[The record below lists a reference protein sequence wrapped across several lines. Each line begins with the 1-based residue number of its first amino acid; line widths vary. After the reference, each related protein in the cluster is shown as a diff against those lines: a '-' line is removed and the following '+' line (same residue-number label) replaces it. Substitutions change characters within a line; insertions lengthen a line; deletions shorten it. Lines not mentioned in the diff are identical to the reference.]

1 MSERTI
7 NSGAGTVTSAA
18 PPTDAGGSR
27 HVLTLAA
34 GSTVL
39 VLLAFVTPLA
49 TGVRTAAALHA
60 GPAGLTWMLSA
71 MSVGLAVALLTA
83 GVLAD
88 DRGRRR
94 VFVAG
99 LVLLG
104 AASAVAGAAGRP
116 GVVIAARLVEGLGGA
131 AVLAG
136 GLGMIGHAY
145 PTGPARARAAAIWG
159 AAVGAGTGLG
169 GIVAVVLDGGE
180 GSWRVTYAATAVAA
194 LVLAV
199 VARRLLPESATTAP
213 RPVDVAGVVLLAAGM
228 GALLAG
234 LVESRSGTPWTSAA
248 LLVAGA
254 ALLGAFVA
262 VQARRRAP
270 LIDLALFR
278 SRGFVA
284 ATVGALV
291 AGIGVVG
298 VVSYV
303 PTVLQRG
310 LGAALP
316 AVMVLM
322 LVWSVVGTATSWLL
336 RRAHAINGRVLL
348 VVSLGISAAGL
359 VGLAVL
365 APGASLWRLLPGIVV
380 LGVGY
385 GGANAALGREA
396 IAHVPPARAGM
407 GSGTSNTARYLGS
420 ALGVTLAAL
429 LATPTAAPA
438 ALLSGFDATVLGAA
452 ALSAAGAVLVAAAR
466 RSRSAAVDH
475 RGMSITS
482 QPPWCSVTVNGR
494 PVVAPR
500 ACRSSRSN
508 VRTWP
513 QAGVGSS
520 SNGTATTARRRATR
534 SISASTVAS
543 RPRGRCSSRCTAKTV
558 SADASRRGTASALPA
573 RVVTG
578 VPSAAETL
586 PSRCAVPGTRSTA
599 VTSWP
604 SAASRSDRK
613 PKQQPSSTTCGPTA
627 SAAARSCTGAMPAFV
642 PPGSPPLASARSV
655 LR

>member
-1 MSERTI
+1 VTERTI
-7 NSGAGTVTSAA
+7 DPAPSDVENGPPASADA
-18 PPTDAGGSR
+18 VRYVLPFAGGST
-27 HVLTLAA
+27 VV
-34 GSTVL
+34 VL
-39 VLLAFVTPLA
+39 VAFVTPLA
-49 TGVRTAAALHA
+49 TGVRTAAALGV
-60 GPAGLTWMLSA
+60 GPAALTWVLSA
-71 MSVGLAVALLTA
+71 MSVGLAIALLTT

-88 DRGRRR
+88 DRGHRR

-99 LVLLG
+99 LVVLG
-104 AASAVAGAAGRP
+104 VASAVAAAAGHV
-116 GVVIAARLVEGLGGA
+116 GIVIAARLVEGLGGA

-136 GLGMIGHAY
+136 GLGMIGQAY
-145 PTGPARARAAAIWG
+145 AAGPARARAGAIWG

-169 GIVAVVLDGGE
+169 GIVAVVLDGGP
-180 GSWRVTYAATAVAA
+180 GSWRITYAATAIAA
-194 LVLAV
+194 LALALL
-199 VARRLLPESATTAP
+199 ARRLLPESAAGRP
-213 RPVDVAGVVLLAAGM
+213 RPVDALGVLLLAGGM

-234 LVESRSGTPWTSAA
+234 LVESRSGERWSWPA
-248 LLVAGA
+248 LLVGGIV
-254 ALLGAFVA
+254 LLGAFAV
-262 VQARRRAP
+262 VQARGRSP
-270 LIDLALFR
+270 LIDLGLFR

-336 RRAHAINGRVLL
+336 RRAHAISGRLLL
-348 VVSLGISAAGL
+348 VVSLGISAVGL

-396 IAHVPPARAGM
+396 IAHVPPAQAGM

-452 ALSAAGAVLVAAAR
+452 ALSAGGAVLVALLGGRAR
-466 RSRSAAVDH
+466 
-475 RGMSITS
+475 
-482 QPPWCSVTVNGR
+482 
-494 PVVAPR
+494 
-500 ACRSSRSN
+500 
-508 VRTWP
+508 
-513 QAGVGSS
+513 
-520 SNGTATTARRRATR
+520 
-534 SISASTVAS
+534 
-543 RPRGRCSSRCTAKTV
+543 
-558 SADASRRGTASALPA
+558 
-573 RVVTG
+573 
-578 VPSAAETL
+578 
-586 PSRCAVPGTRSTA
+586 
-599 VTSWP
+599 
-604 SAASRSDRK
+604 
-613 PKQQPSSTTCGPTA
+613 
-627 SAAARSCTGAMPAFV
+627 
-642 PPGSPPLASARSV
+642 

>member
-1 MSERTI
+1 MAERTI
-7 NSGAGTVTSAA
+7 D
-18 PPTDAGGSR
+18 PTATRDPEADTA
-27 HVLTLAA
+27 HVLTIVA

-60 GPAGLTWMLSA
+60 GPAALTWMLSA

-104 AASAVAGAAGRP
+104 VASAVAAAAGHA
-116 GVVIAARLVEGLGGA
+116 GIVIAARLVEGLGGA

-136 GLGMIGHAY
+136 GLGMIAHAY
-145 PTGPARARAAAIWG
+145 PSGAARARAGAIWG

-169 GIVAVVLDGGE
+169 GIVAVVLDGAD

-199 VARRLLPESATTAP
+199 LARRVLPESSGRP
-213 RPVDVAGVVLLAAGM
+213 RPVDTAGVLLLAAGM

-234 LVESRSGTPWTSAA
+234 LVESRSGARWLWPA
-248 LLVAGA
+248 LIVAGV

-262 VQARRRAP
+262 VQARRRSP

-298 VVSYV
+298 VVSYT

-310 LGAALP
+310 LGASLG

-322 LVWSVVGTATSWLL
+322 LVWSVAGTATAWVL
-336 RRAHAINGRVLL
+336 RRAHAVSGGLLL
-348 VVSLGISAAGL
+348 VVSLGVSAAGL
-359 VGLAVL
+359 AGLAVL
-365 APGASLWRLLPGIVV
+365 EPGASLWRLLPGIVV
-380 LGVGY
+380 LGLGY

-396 IAHVPPARAGM
+396 IAHVPPAKAGM
-407 GSGTSNTARYLGS
+407 GSGAGNTARYLGS
-420 ALGVTLAAL
+420 ALGVTVAAL
-429 LATPTAAPA
+429 LATPTSAPA
-438 ALLSGFDATVLGAA
+438 ELLRGFDATVLGAA
-452 ALSAAGAVLVAAAR
+452 ALSAGGAVLVALFR
-466 RSRSAAVDH
+466 RTLVVS
-475 RGMSITS
+475 
-482 QPPWCSVTVNGR
+482 GR
-494 PVVAPR
+494 
-500 ACRSSRSN
+500 
-508 VRTWP
+508 
-513 QAGVGSS
+513 
-520 SNGTATTARRRATR
+520 
-534 SISASTVAS
+534 
-543 RPRGRCSSRCTAKTV
+543 
-558 SADASRRGTASALPA
+558 
-573 RVVTG
+573 
-578 VPSAAETL
+578 
-586 PSRCAVPGTRSTA
+586 
-599 VTSWP
+599 
-604 SAASRSDRK
+604 
-613 PKQQPSSTTCGPTA
+613 
-627 SAAARSCTGAMPAFV
+627 
-642 PPGSPPLASARSV
+642 
-655 LR
+655 

>member
-1 MSERTI
+1 MGVSERTI
-7 NSGAGTVTSAA
+7 NSSAGTVTSAA
-18 PPTDAGGSR
+18 PPPTDADGSG
-27 HVLTLAA
+27 HVLALAA

-60 GPAGLTWMLSA
+60 GPAALTWMLSA

-116 GVVIAARLVEGLGGA
+116 GVVVAARLVEGLGGA

-169 GIVAVVLDGGE
+169 GIVAVVLDGAE

-199 VARRLLPESATTAP
+199 VARRLLPESATAAP
-213 RPVDVAGVVLLAAGM
+213 RPVDLVGVLLLAAGM

-248 LLVAGA
+248 LLVAGV

-284 ATVGALV
+284 VGASV

-336 RRAHAINGRVLL
+336 RRAHAISGRLLL

-452 ALSAAGAVLVAAAR
+452 ALSAGGAVLVALL
-466 RSRSAAVDH
+466 
-475 RGMSITS
+475 G
-482 QPPWCSVTVNGR
+482 G
-494 PVVAPR
+494 AP
-500 ACRSSRSN
+500 
-508 VRTWP
+508 
-513 QAGVGSS
+513 
-520 SNGTATTARRRATR
+520 RRRA
-534 SISASTVAS
+534 
-543 RPRGRCSSRCTAKTV
+543 
-558 SADASRRGTASALPA
+558 
-573 RVVTG
+573 
-578 VPSAAETL
+578 
-586 PSRCAVPGTRSTA
+586 
-599 VTSWP
+599 
-604 SAASRSDRK
+604 
-613 PKQQPSSTTCGPTA
+613 
-627 SAAARSCTGAMPAFV
+627 
-642 PPGSPPLASARSV
+642 GSPTIGTSV
-655 LR
+655 G

>member
-7 NSGAGTVTSAA
+7 NSSAGTGISAA
-18 PPTDAGGSR
+18 TPPTEAGGSR

-60 GPAGLTWMLSA
+60 GPAALTWMLSA

-104 AASAVAGAAGRP
+104 AASAAAGAAGRP

-169 GIVAVVLDGGE
+169 GIVAVVVDGGE

-213 RPVDVAGVVLLAAGM
+213 RPVDLAGVVLLAAGM

-254 ALLGAFVA
+254 VLLGAFVA

-336 RRAHAINGRVLL
+336 RRAHAINGRALL
-348 VVSLGISAAGL
+348 VVSLGVSAAGL
-359 VGLAVL
+359 AGLAVL

-452 ALSAAGAVLVAAAR
+452 AFSAAGAVLVGLLGGRAR
-466 RSRSAAVDH
+466 
-475 RGMSITS
+475 
-482 QPPWCSVTVNGR
+482 
-494 PVVAPR
+494 
-500 ACRSSRSN
+500 
-508 VRTWP
+508 
-513 QAGVGSS
+513 
-520 SNGTATTARRRATR
+520 
-534 SISASTVAS
+534 
-543 RPRGRCSSRCTAKTV
+543 
-558 SADASRRGTASALPA
+558 
-573 RVVTG
+573 
-578 VPSAAETL
+578 
-586 PSRCAVPGTRSTA
+586 
-599 VTSWP
+599 
-604 SAASRSDRK
+604 
-613 PKQQPSSTTCGPTA
+613 
-627 SAAARSCTGAMPAFV
+627 
-642 PPGSPPLASARSV
+642 

>member
-1 MSERTI
+1 MAQRTI
-7 NSGAGTVTSAA
+7 D
-18 PPTDAGGSR
+18 PTATRDPEADTA
-27 HVLTLAA
+27 HVLTIVA

-60 GPAGLTWMLSA
+60 GPAALTWMLSA

-104 AASAVAGAAGRP
+104 VASAVAAAAGHA
-116 GVVIAARLVEGLGGA
+116 GIVIAARLVEGLGGA

-136 GLGMIGHAY
+136 GLGMIAHAY
-145 PTGPARARAAAIWG
+145 PSGAARARAGAIWG

-169 GIVAVVLDGGE
+169 GIVAVVLDGAD

-199 VARRLLPESATTAP
+199 LARRVLPESSGRP
-213 RPVDVAGVVLLAAGM
+213 RPVDTAGVLLLAAGM

-234 LVESRSGTPWTSAA
+234 LVESRSGARWLWPA
-248 LLVAGA
+248 LIVAGV

-262 VQARRRAP
+262 VQARRRSP

-298 VVSYV
+298 VVSYT

-310 LGAALP
+310 LGASLG

-322 LVWSVVGTATSWLL
+322 LVWSVAGTATAWVL
-336 RRAHAINGRVLL
+336 RRAHAVSGGLLL
-348 VVSLGISAAGL
+348 VVSLGVSAAGL
-359 VGLAVL
+359 AGLAVL
-365 APGASLWRLLPGIVV
+365 EPGASLWRLLPGIVV
-380 LGVGY
+380 LGLGY

-396 IAHVPPARAGM
+396 IAHVPPAKAGM
-407 GSGTSNTARYLGS
+407 GSGAGNTARYLGS
-420 ALGVTLAAL
+420 ALGVTVAAL
-429 LATPTAAPA
+429 LATPTSAPA
-438 ALLSGFDATVLGAA
+438 ELLRGFDATVLGAA
-452 ALSAAGAVLVAAAR
+452 ALSAGGAVLVALFR
-466 RSRSAAVDH
+466 RTLVVS
-475 RGMSITS
+475 
-482 QPPWCSVTVNGR
+482 GR
-494 PVVAPR
+494 
-500 ACRSSRSN
+500 
-508 VRTWP
+508 
-513 QAGVGSS
+513 
-520 SNGTATTARRRATR
+520 
-534 SISASTVAS
+534 
-543 RPRGRCSSRCTAKTV
+543 
-558 SADASRRGTASALPA
+558 
-573 RVVTG
+573 
-578 VPSAAETL
+578 
-586 PSRCAVPGTRSTA
+586 
-599 VTSWP
+599 
-604 SAASRSDRK
+604 
-613 PKQQPSSTTCGPTA
+613 
-627 SAAARSCTGAMPAFV
+627 
-642 PPGSPPLASARSV
+642 
-655 LR
+655 

>member
-7 NSGAGTVTSAA
+7 NSGAGTVTSAL
-18 PPTDAGGSR
+18 PPTDVGGSR

-104 AASAVAGAAGRP
+104 AASAVAGAAGHP

-131 AVLAG
+131 AVLVG

-169 GIVAVVLDGGE
+169 GIVAVVLDGAE
-180 GSWRVTYAATAVAA
+180 GSWRVTYVATAVAA
-194 LVLAV
+194 FVLAV

-213 RPVDVAGVVLLAAGM
+213 RPVDLAGVVLLAAGM

-234 LVESRSGTPWTSAA
+234 LVESRSGTPWTSVT

-254 ALLGAFVA
+254 ALIGAFVA

-310 LGAALP
+310 LGAGLP

-336 RRAHAINGRVLL
+336 RRAHAISGRLLL

-420 ALGVTLAAL
+420 ALGVTIAAL

-438 ALLSGFDATVLGAA
+438 ALLSGFDATVLGGA
-452 ALSAAGAVLVAAAR
+452 ALSAGGAVLVALLG
-466 RSRSAAVDH
+466 RSA
-475 RGMSITS
+475 R
-482 QPPWCSVTVNGR
+482 
-494 PVVAPR
+494 
-500 ACRSSRSN
+500 
-508 VRTWP
+508 
-513 QAGVGSS
+513 
-520 SNGTATTARRRATR
+520 
-534 SISASTVAS
+534 
-543 RPRGRCSSRCTAKTV
+543 
-558 SADASRRGTASALPA
+558 
-573 RVVTG
+573 
-578 VPSAAETL
+578 
-586 PSRCAVPGTRSTA
+586 
-599 VTSWP
+599 
-604 SAASRSDRK
+604 
-613 PKQQPSSTTCGPTA
+613 
-627 SAAARSCTGAMPAFV
+627 
-642 PPGSPPLASARSV
+642 